1 MLGRPWG
8 RKRRP
13 TVRSP
18 FGGSGPGKAKLVS
31 APAARGC
38 KADRYQG
45 PKLGVLRRDPAVDWD
60 FLGFWG
66 VVMIFWGCGVVLVGV
81 GGIGLKKIVNFG

>member
-1 MLGRPWG
+1 MI
-8 RKRRP
+8 
-13 TVRSP
+13 
-18 FGGSGPGKAKLVS
+18 
-31 APAARGC
+31 
-38 KADRYQG
+38 
-45 PKLGVLRRDPAVDWD
+45 